1 MTRGFLTIDSEEPI
15 YEAIKMLGKTGAS
28 QLVVSEEGV
37 LWGFIS
43 PADLIKS
50 LTPA

>member
-1 MTRGFLTIDSEEPI
+1 LTIDSEETTF
-15 YEAIKMLGKTGAS
+15 EAIKMLGRTGAS
-28 QLVVSEEGV
+28 QLVVSEDGV
-37 LWGFIS
+37 LWGFVS